1 MITIGGNDMD
11 TQNMNNNT
19 LNISNTSNN
28 GSNLGETINPLP
40 ENPTNQSN
48 LNNNQG
54 TINVSNVQT
63 NNTSNVQANSNMDN
77 QTVNQTVNQVSPELS
92 NLAQGNNVSLNTPMS
107 KNANQDSKTLAPTQ
121 PDNATKEVKKPNTS
135 KEKTSFLTEL
145 FLSVLN
151 IFYLAY
157 RGISYPLS
165 QIFNASS
172 KTVDD
177 AYQQAKLMNN
187 KKPKKNDD
195 LDVIIKKIKDFLGI
209 TQKEVLRLEE
219 ERRKLQLELQQP
231 EASIP
236 DKAKV
241 YRYKIKNLDGKIE
254 YGNFTALTKMDV
266 NSFLLN
272 EGVEVYKI
280 ENNKWIDFIYGDSSM
295 VGSKWSTKDLIF
307 WLTQLSTYIKAG
319 ITLNDAIKILINQY
333 NKQKD
338 KKITMQAIAYELTM
352 GNSFSQALEKQGTK
366 FPPLLINMLKAAE
379 ATGDL
384 ESTLD
389 DMANYYTEMETTKKQ
404 MINAM
409 TYPTIV
415 IIFAIAVVCF
425 IILYVV
431 PQFEDIYSSNGVQI
445 KGMTA
450 IVLAAS
456 GFLKTKA
463 WILALGIIVAIIAFV
478 MAYKR
483 VKAFRKS
490 IQITLMHIPVV
501 KNIIIYNEI
510 AIFTKTF
517 ASLLKNNVYITQ
529 SVEILSK
536 ITNNEIY
543 KDIMYNTIN
552 NIVTGD
558 KISKAF
564 KNHWAV
570 PDVAYNMIVTGESTG
585 ELAEMM
591 DRVSHYYQEQHAS
604 MVNNIKSFIEP
615 LTIVFLAVVV
625 GAIIISILVP
635 MFDMY
640 NNVSGGSM

>member
-1 MITIGGNDMD
+1 MVDANNSAMASNVTMSND
-11 TQNMNNNT
+11 TNINTTNNNSNV
-19 LNISNTSNN
+19 LN
-28 GSNLGETINPLP
+28 
-40 ENPTNQSN
+40 NQSN
-48 LNNNQG
+48 SFNNQ
-54 TINVSNVQT
+54 
-63 NNTSNVQANSNMDN
+63 NN
-77 QTVNQTVNQVSPELS
+77 E
-92 NLAQGNNVSLNTPMS
+92 
-107 KNANQDSKTLAPTQ
+107 
-121 PDNATKEVKKPNTS
+121 KENKS
-135 KEKTSFLTEL
+135 SFLLE
-145 FLSVLN
+145 FVYSFFN

-157 RGISYPLS
+157 RGVSYPL
-165 QIFNASS
+165 QAIFNASS

-177 AYQQAKLMNN
+177 AYQQAKFMNN
-187 KKPKKNDD
+187 TKPKRNDD
-195 LDVIIKKIKDFLGI
+195 LDVLIKKIKDFLGI
-209 TQKEVLRLEE
+209 TQKEVLKLEE

-231 EASIP
+231 EASTP
-236 DKAKV
+236 GKAKI
-241 YRYKIKNLDGKIE
+241 YRYKIKNTDGKIE
-254 YGNFTALTKMDV
+254 YGNFTALSKMDV

-280 ENNKWIDFIYGDSSM
+280 ENNQLIDFLYGDSSV

-333 NKQKD
+333 GKQKD
-338 KKITMQAIAYELTM
+338 KKVTMQAIAYELTM
-352 GNSFSQALEKQGTK
+352 GNTFSQALEKQGSK

-389 DMANYYTEMETTKKQ
+389 DMANYYTEMETTRKQ
-404 MINAM
+404 MISAM

-415 IIFAIAVVCF
+415 IIFAIVVVCF

-431 PQFEDIYSSNGVQI
+431 PQFEEIYASNGVTVT
-445 KGMTA
+445 GLTA
-450 IVLAAS
+450 VVLAIS
-456 GFLKTKA
+456 KFLKTDA
-463 WILALGIIVAIIAFV
+463 WMLLLAVIVAIIIFAL
-478 MAYKR
+478 AYKK
-483 VKAFRKS
+483 VKAFRREVQV
-490 IQITLMHIPVV
+490 ILMHIPVI
-501 KNIIIYNEI
+501 KDIMIYNEI

-543 KDIMYNTIN
+543 KEIMYNTIN
-552 NIVTGD
+552 NIVVGD

-591 DRVSHYYQEQHAS
+591 DRVSHYYQEQHSS

-615 LTIVFLAVVV
+615 LTIIFLAVVV
-625 GAIIISILVP
+625 GGIIISILVP

-640 NNVSGGSM
+640 NQVSSGGM

>member
-1 MITIGGNDMD
+1 MVDANNSAMASNVTMSND
-11 TQNMNNNT
+11 TNINTTNNNSNV
-19 LNISNTSNN
+19 LN
-28 GSNLGETINPLP
+28 
-40 ENPTNQSN
+40 NQSN
-48 LNNNQG
+48 NFNNQ
-54 TINVSNVQT
+54 
-63 NNTSNVQANSNMDN
+63 NN
-77 QTVNQTVNQVSPELS
+77 E
-92 NLAQGNNVSLNTPMS
+92 
-107 KNANQDSKTLAPTQ
+107 
-121 PDNATKEVKKPNTS
+121 KENKS
-135 KEKTSFLTEL
+135 SFLLE
-145 FLSVLN
+145 FVYSFFN

-157 RGISYPLS
+157 RGVSYPL
-165 QIFNASS
+165 QAIFNASS

-177 AYQQAKLMNN
+177 AYQQAKFMNN
-187 KKPKKNDD
+187 TKPKRNDD
-195 LDVIIKKIKDFLGI
+195 LDVLIKKIKDFLGI
-209 TQKEVLRLEE
+209 TQKEVLKLEE

-231 EASIP
+231 EASTP
-236 DKAKV
+236 GKAKI
-241 YRYKIKNLDGKIE
+241 YRYKIKNTDGKIE
-254 YGNFTALTKMDV
+254 YGNFTALSKMDV

-280 ENNKWIDFIYGDSSM
+280 ENNQLIDFLYGDSSV

-333 NKQKD
+333 GKQKD
-338 KKITMQAIAYELTM
+338 KKVTMQAIAYELTM
-352 GNSFSQALEKQGTK
+352 GNTFSQALEKQGSK
-366 FPPLLINMLKAAE
+366 FPTLLINMLKAAE

-389 DMANYYTEMETTKKQ
+389 DMANYYTEMETTRKQ
-404 MINAM
+404 MISAM

-415 IIFAIAVVCF
+415 IIFAIVVVCF

-431 PQFEDIYSSNGVQI
+431 PQFEEIYASNGVTVT
-445 KGMTA
+445 GLTA
-450 IVLAAS
+450 VVLAIS
-456 GFLKTKA
+456 KFLKTDA
-463 WILALGIIVAIIAFV
+463 WMLLLAVIVAIIIFAL
-478 MAYKR
+478 AYKKI
-483 VKAFRKS
+483 KAFRREVQV
-490 IQITLMHIPVV
+490 ILMHIPVI
-501 KNIIIYNEI
+501 KDIMIYNEI

-543 KDIMYNTIN
+543 KEIMYNTIN
-552 NIVTGD
+552 NIVVGD

-591 DRVSHYYQEQHAS
+591 DRVSHYYQEQHSS

-615 LTIVFLAVVV
+615 LTIIFLAVVV
-625 GAIIISILVP
+625 GGIIISILVP

-640 NNVSGGSM
+640 NQVSSGGM

>member
-1 MITIGGNDMD
+1 MVDANNSAMASNVTMSND
-11 TQNMNNNT
+11 TNINTTNNNSNV
-19 LNISNTSNN
+19 LN
-28 GSNLGETINPLP
+28 
-40 ENPTNQSN
+40 NQSN
-48 LNNNQG
+48 NFNNQ
-54 TINVSNVQT
+54 
-63 NNTSNVQANSNMDN
+63 NN
-77 QTVNQTVNQVSPELS
+77 E
-92 NLAQGNNVSLNTPMS
+92 
-107 KNANQDSKTLAPTQ
+107 
-121 PDNATKEVKKPNTS
+121 KENKS
-135 KEKTSFLTEL
+135 SFLLE
-145 FLSVLN
+145 FVYSFFN

-157 RGISYPLS
+157 RGISYPL
-165 QIFNASS
+165 QAIFNASS

-177 AYQQAKLMNN
+177 AYQQAKFMNN
-187 KKPKKNDD
+187 TKPKRNDD
-195 LDVIIKKIKDFLGI
+195 LDVLIKKIKDFLGI
-209 TQKEVLRLEE
+209 TQKEVLKLEE

-231 EASIP
+231 EASTP
-236 DKAKV
+236 GKAKI
-241 YRYKIKNLDGKIE
+241 YRYKIKNADGKIE
-254 YGNFTALTKMDV
+254 YGNFTALSKMDV

-280 ENNKWIDFIYGDSSM
+280 ENNQLIDFLYGDSSV

-333 NKQKD
+333 GKQKD
-338 KKITMQAIAYELTM
+338 KKVTMQAIAYELTM
-352 GNSFSQALEKQGTK
+352 GNTFSQALEKQGSK
-366 FPPLLINMLKAAE
+366 FPTLLINMLKAAE

-389 DMANYYTEMETTKKQ
+389 DMANYYTEMETTRKQ
-404 MINAM
+404 MISAM

-415 IIFAIAVVCF
+415 IIFAIVVVCF

-431 PQFEDIYSSNGVQI
+431 PQFEEIYASNGVTVT
-445 KGMTA
+445 GLTA
-450 IVLAAS
+450 VVLAIS
-456 GFLKTKA
+456 KFLKTDA
-463 WILALGIIVAIIAFV
+463 WMLLLAVIVAIIIFAL
-478 MAYKR
+478 AYKKI
-483 VKAFRKS
+483 KAFRREVQV
-490 IQITLMHIPVV
+490 ILMHIPVI
-501 KNIIIYNEI
+501 KDIMIYNEI

-543 KDIMYNTIN
+543 KEIMYNTIN
-552 NIVTGD
+552 NIVVGD

-591 DRVSHYYQEQHAS
+591 DRVSHYYQEQHSS

-615 LTIVFLAVVV
+615 LTIIFLAVVV
-625 GAIIISILVP
+625 GGIIISILVP

-640 NNVSGGSM
+640 NQVSSGGM

>member
-1 MITIGGNDMD
+1 MVDANNSAMASNVTMSND
-11 TQNMNNNT
+11 TNINTTNNNSNV
-19 LNISNTSNN
+19 LN
-28 GSNLGETINPLP
+28 
-40 ENPTNQSN
+40 NQSN
-48 LNNNQG
+48 NFNNQ
-54 TINVSNVQT
+54 
-63 NNTSNVQANSNMDN
+63 NN
-77 QTVNQTVNQVSPELS
+77 E
-92 NLAQGNNVSLNTPMS
+92 
-107 KNANQDSKTLAPTQ
+107 
-121 PDNATKEVKKPNTS
+121 KENKS
-135 KEKTSFLTEL
+135 SFLLE
-145 FLSVLN
+145 FVYSFFN

-157 RGISYPLS
+157 RGISYPL
-165 QIFNASS
+165 QAIFNASS

-177 AYQQAKLMNN
+177 AYQQAKFMNN
-187 KKPKKNDD
+187 TKPKRNDE
-195 LDVIIKKIKDFLGI
+195 LDVLIKKVKDFLGI
-209 TQKEVLRLEE
+209 TQKEVLKLEE

-231 EASIP
+231 EASTP
-236 DKAKV
+236 GKAKI
-241 YRYKIKNLDGKIE
+241 YRYKIKNTDGKIE
-254 YGNFTALTKMDV
+254 YGNFTALSKMDV

-280 ENNKWIDFIYGDSSM
+280 ENNQLIDFLYGDSSV

-333 NKQKD
+333 GKQKD
-338 KKITMQAIAYELTM
+338 KKVTMQAIAYELTM
-352 GNSFSQALEKQGTK
+352 GNTFSQALEKQGSK
-366 FPPLLINMLKAAE
+366 FPTLLINMLKAAE

-389 DMANYYTEMETTKKQ
+389 DMANYYTEMETTRKQ
-404 MINAM
+404 MISAM

-415 IIFAIAVVCF
+415 IIFAIVVVCF

-431 PQFEDIYSSNGVQI
+431 PQFEEIYASNGVTVT
-445 KGMTA
+445 GLTA
-450 IVLAAS
+450 VVLAIS
-456 GFLKTKA
+456 KFLKTDA
-463 WILALGIIVAIIAFV
+463 WMLLLAVIVAIIIFAL
-478 MAYKR
+478 AYKKI
-483 VKAFRKS
+483 KAFRREVQV
-490 IQITLMHIPVV
+490 ILMHIP
-501 KNIIIYNEI
+501 IIKDIMIYNEI

-543 KDIMYNTIN
+543 KEIMYNTIN
-552 NIVTGD
+552 NIVVGD

-591 DRVSHYYQEQHAS
+591 DRVSHYYQEQHSS

-615 LTIVFLAVVV
+615 LTIIFLAVVV
-625 GAIIISILVP
+625 GGIIISILVP

-640 NNVSGGSM
+640 NQVSSGGM

>member
-1 MITIGGNDMD
+1 MVDANNGAMASNVTMSNGTNINT
-11 TQNMNNNT
+11 TNNNSNV
-19 LNISNTSNN
+19 LN
-28 GSNLGETINPLP
+28 
-40 ENPTNQSN
+40 NQSN
-48 LNNNQG
+48 NFNNQ
-54 TINVSNVQT
+54 
-63 NNTSNVQANSNMDN
+63 NN
-77 QTVNQTVNQVSPELS
+77 E
-92 NLAQGNNVSLNTPMS
+92 
-107 KNANQDSKTLAPTQ
+107 
-121 PDNATKEVKKPNTS
+121 KENKS
-135 KEKTSFLTEL
+135 SFLLE
-145 FLSVLN
+145 FVYSFFN

-157 RGISYPLS
+157 RGISYPL
-165 QIFNASS
+165 QAIFNASS

-177 AYQQAKLMNN
+177 AYQQAKFMNN
-187 KKPKKNDD
+187 TKPKRNDE
-195 LDVIIKKIKDFLGI
+195 LDVLIKKIKDFLGI
-209 TQKEVLRLEE
+209 TQKEVLKLEE

-231 EASIP
+231 EASTP
-236 DKAKV
+236 GKAKI
-241 YRYKIKNLDGKIE
+241 YRYKIKNTDGKIE
-254 YGNFTALTKMDV
+254 YGNFTALSKMDV

-280 ENNKWIDFIYGDSSM
+280 ENNQLIDFLYGDSSV

-333 NKQKD
+333 GKQKD
-338 KKITMQAIAYELTM
+338 KKVTMQAIAYELTM
-352 GNSFSQALEKQGTK
+352 GNTFSQALEKQGSK
-366 FPPLLINMLKAAE
+366 FPTLLINMLKAAE

-389 DMANYYTEMETTKKQ
+389 DMANYYTEMETTRKQ
-404 MINAM
+404 MISAM

-415 IIFAIAVVCF
+415 IIFAIVVVCF

-431 PQFEDIYSSNGVQI
+431 PQFEEIYASNGVTVT
-445 KGMTA
+445 GLTA
-450 IVLAAS
+450 VVLAIS
-456 GFLKTKA
+456 KFLKTDA
-463 WILALGIIVAIIAFV
+463 WMLLLAVIVAIIIFAL
-478 MAYKR
+478 AYKKI
-483 VKAFRKS
+483 KAFRREVQV
-490 IQITLMHIPVV
+490 ILMHIPVI
-501 KNIIIYNEI
+501 KDIMIYNEI

-543 KDIMYNTIN
+543 KEIMYNTIN
-552 NIVTGD
+552 NIVVGD

-591 DRVSHYYQEQHAS
+591 DRVSHYYQEQHSS

-615 LTIVFLAVVV
+615 LTIIFLAVVV
-625 GAIIISILVP
+625 GGIIISILVP

-640 NNVSGGSM
+640 NQVSSGGM

>member
-1 MITIGGNDMD
+1 MVDANNSAMASNVTMSND
-11 TQNMNNNT
+11 TNINTTNNNSNV
-19 LNISNTSNN
+19 LN
-28 GSNLGETINPLP
+28 
-40 ENPTNQSN
+40 NQSN
-48 LNNNQG
+48 NFNNQ
-54 TINVSNVQT
+54 
-63 NNTSNVQANSNMDN
+63 NN
-77 QTVNQTVNQVSPELS
+77 E
-92 NLAQGNNVSLNTPMS
+92 
-107 KNANQDSKTLAPTQ
+107 
-121 PDNATKEVKKPNTS
+121 KENKS
-135 KEKTSFLTEL
+135 SFLLE
-145 FLSVLN
+145 FVYSFFN

-157 RGISYPLS
+157 RGISYPL
-165 QIFNASS
+165 QAIFNASS

-177 AYQQAKLMNN
+177 AYQQAKFMNN
-187 KKPKKNDD
+187 TKPKRNDD
-195 LDVIIKKIKDFLGI
+195 LDVLIKKIKDFLGI
-209 TQKEVLRLEE
+209 TQKEVLKLEE

-231 EASIP
+231 EASTP
-236 DKAKV
+236 GKAKI
-241 YRYKIKNLDGKIE
+241 YRYKIKNTDGKIE
-254 YGNFTALTKMDV
+254 YGNFTALSKMDV

-280 ENNKWIDFIYGDSSM
+280 ENNQLIDFLYGDSSV

-333 NKQKD
+333 GKQKD
-338 KKITMQAIAYELTM
+338 KKVTMQAIAYELTM
-352 GNSFSQALEKQGTK
+352 GNTFSQALEKQGSK
-366 FPPLLINMLKAAE
+366 FPTLLINMLKAAE

-389 DMANYYTEMETTKKQ
+389 DMANYYTEMETTRKQ
-404 MINAM
+404 MISAM

-415 IIFAIAVVCF
+415 IIFAIVVVCF

-431 PQFEDIYSSNGVQI
+431 PQFEEIYASNGVTVT
-445 KGMTA
+445 GLTA
-450 IVLAAS
+450 VVLAIS
-456 GFLKTKA
+456 KFLKTDA
-463 WILALGIIVAIIAFV
+463 WMLLLAVIVAIIIFAL
-478 MAYKR
+478 AYK
-483 VKAFRKS
+483 KIKSFRREVQV
-490 IQITLMHIPVV
+490 ILMHIPVI
-501 KNIIIYNEI
+501 KDIMIYNEI

-543 KDIMYNTIN
+543 KEIMYNTIN
-552 NIVTGD
+552 NIVVGD

-591 DRVSHYYQEQHAS
+591 DRVSHYYQEQHSS

-615 LTIVFLAVVV
+615 LTIIFLAVVV
-625 GAIIISILVP
+625 GGIIISILVP

-640 NNVSGGSM
+640 NQVSSGGM

>member
-1 MITIGGNDMD
+1 MVDANNSAMASNVTMSND
-11 TQNMNNNT
+11 TNINTTNNNSNV
-19 LNISNTSNN
+19 LN
-28 GSNLGETINPLP
+28 
-40 ENPTNQSN
+40 NQSN
-48 LNNNQG
+48 NFNNQ
-54 TINVSNVQT
+54 
-63 NNTSNVQANSNMDN
+63 NN
-77 QTVNQTVNQVSPELS
+77 E
-92 NLAQGNNVSLNTPMS
+92 
-107 KNANQDSKTLAPTQ
+107 
-121 PDNATKEVKKPNTS
+121 KENKS
-135 KEKTSFLTEL
+135 SFLLE
-145 FLSVLN
+145 FVYSFFN

-157 RGISYPLS
+157 RGISYPL
-165 QIFNASS
+165 QAIFNASS

-177 AYQQAKLMNN
+177 AYQQAKFMNN
-187 KKPKKNDD
+187 TKPKRNDD
-195 LDVIIKKIKDFLGI
+195 LDVLIKKIKDFLGI
-209 TQKEVLRLEE
+209 TQKEVLKLEE

-231 EASIP
+231 EASTP
-236 DKAKV
+236 GKAKI
-241 YRYKIKNLDGKIE
+241 YRYKIKNTDGKIE
-254 YGNFTALTKMDV
+254 YGNFTALSKMDV

-280 ENNKWIDFIYGDSSM
+280 ENNQLIDFLYGDSSV

-333 NKQKD
+333 GKQKD
-338 KKITMQAIAYELTM
+338 KKVTMQAIAYELTM
-352 GNSFSQALEKQGTK
+352 GNTFSQALEKQGSK
-366 FPPLLINMLKAAE
+366 FPTLLINMLKAAE

-389 DMANYYTEMETTKKQ
+389 DMANYYTEMETTRKQ
-404 MINAM
+404 MISAM

-415 IIFAIAVVCF
+415 IIFAIVVVCF

-431 PQFEDIYSSNGVQI
+431 PQFEEIYASNGVTVT
-445 KGMTA
+445 GLTA
-450 IVLAAS
+450 VVLAIS
-456 GFLKTKA
+456 KFLKTDA
-463 WILALGIIVAIIAFV
+463 WMLLLAVIVAIIIFAL
-478 MAYKR
+478 AYKK
-483 VKAFRKS
+483 VKAFRREVQV
-490 IQITLMHIPVV
+490 ILMHIPVI
-501 KNIIIYNEI
+501 KDIMIYNEI

-543 KDIMYNTIN
+543 KEIMYNTIN
-552 NIVTGD
+552 NIVVGD

-591 DRVSHYYQEQHAS
+591 DRVSHYYQEQHSS

-615 LTIVFLAVVV
+615 LTIIFLAVVV
-625 GAIIISILVP
+625 GGIIISILVP

-640 NNVSGGSM
+640 NQVSSGGM

>member
-1 MITIGGNDMD
+1 MVDANNSAMASNVTMSND
-11 TQNMNNNT
+11 TNINTTNNNSNV
-19 LNISNTSNN
+19 LN
-28 GSNLGETINPLP
+28 
-40 ENPTNQSN
+40 NQSN
-48 LNNNQG
+48 SFNNQ
-54 TINVSNVQT
+54 
-63 NNTSNVQANSNMDN
+63 NN
-77 QTVNQTVNQVSPELS
+77 E
-92 NLAQGNNVSLNTPMS
+92 
-107 KNANQDSKTLAPTQ
+107 
-121 PDNATKEVKKPNTS
+121 KENKS
-135 KEKTSFLTEL
+135 SFLLE
-145 FLSVLN
+145 FVYSFFN

-157 RGISYPLS
+157 MGISYPL
-165 QIFNASS
+165 QAIFNASS

-177 AYQQAKLMNN
+177 AYQQAKFMNN
-187 KKPKKNDD
+187 TKPKRNDD
-195 LDVIIKKIKDFLGI
+195 LDVLIKKIKDFLGI
-209 TQKEVLRLEE
+209 TQKEVLKLEE

-231 EASIP
+231 EASTP
-236 DKAKV
+236 GKAKI
-241 YRYKIKNLDGKIE
+241 YRYKIKNTDGKIE
-254 YGNFTALTKMDV
+254 YGNFTALSKMDV

-280 ENNKWIDFIYGDSSM
+280 ENNQLIDFLYGDSSV

-333 NKQKD
+333 GKQKD
-338 KKITMQAIAYELTM
+338 KKVTMQAIAYELTM
-352 GNSFSQALEKQGTK
+352 GNTFSQALEKQGSK

-389 DMANYYTEMETTKKQ
+389 DMANYYTEMETTRKQ
-404 MINAM
+404 MISAM

-415 IIFAIAVVCF
+415 IIFAIVVVCF

-431 PQFEDIYSSNGVQI
+431 PQFEEIYASNGVTVT
-445 KGMTA
+445 GLTA
-450 IVLAAS
+450 VVLAIS
-456 GFLKTKA
+456 KFLKTDA
-463 WILALGIIVAIIAFV
+463 WMLLLAVIVAIIIFAL
-478 MAYKR
+478 AYKK
-483 VKAFRKS
+483 VKAFRREVQV
-490 IQITLMHIPVV
+490 ILMHIPVI
-501 KNIIIYNEI
+501 KDIMIYNEI

-543 KDIMYNTIN
+543 KEIMYNTIN
-552 NIVTGD
+552 NIVVGD

-591 DRVSHYYQEQHAS
+591 DRVSHYYQEQHSS

-615 LTIVFLAVVV
+615 LTIIFLAVVV
-625 GAIIISILVP
+625 GGIIISILVP

-640 NNVSGGSM
+640 NQVSSGGM

>member
-1 MITIGGNDMD
+1 MDVHNNDMASNVTSSNSLD
-11 TQNMNNNT
+11 LGAESNNT
-19 LNISNTSNN
+19 NNENNTNLNIK
-28 GSNLGETINPLP
+28 P
-40 ENPTNQSN
+40 E
-48 LNNNQG
+48 
-54 TINVSNVQT
+54 
-63 NNTSNVQANSNMDN
+63 
-77 QTVNQTVNQVSPELS
+77 E
-92 NLAQGNNVSLNTPMS
+92 
-107 KNANQDSKTLAPTQ
+107 
-121 PDNATKEVKKPNTS
+121 
-135 KEKTSFLTEL
+135 KEKKSNFLLEFIFSF
-145 FLSVLN
+145 FN

-157 RGISYPLS
+157 RGISFPLKI
-165 QIFNASS
+165 IFNASS

-177 AYQQAKLMNN
+177 AYQQAKFMNN
-187 KKPKKNDD
+187 NKPKRDDD
-195 LDVIIKKIKDFLGI
+195 LGVIAKKIKDFLGI
-209 TQKEVLRLEE
+209 TQREVLKLEE

-231 EASIP
+231 EATTP
-236 DKAKV
+236 GKPKV
-241 YRYKIKNLDGKIE
+241 YRYKIKNTDGKIE
-254 YGNFTALTKMDV
+254 YGTFTALSKMDV

-280 ENNKWIDFIYGDSSM
+280 ENNQFIDFIYGDSSI

-333 NKQKD
+333 VKQKD
-338 KKITMQAIAYELTM
+338 KKVTMQAIAYELTM
-352 GNSFSQALEKQGTK
+352 GNSFSQALEKQGSK

-389 DMANYYTEMETTKKQ
+389 DMSNYYSEMETTRKQ
-404 MINAM
+404 MISAM

-415 IIFAIAVVCF
+415 IIFAIVVVCF

-431 PQFEDIYSSNGVQI
+431 PQFEDIYSSNGVTVT
-445 KGMTA
+445 GLTA
-450 IVLAAS
+450 LVLAAS
-456 GFLKTKA
+456 RFLKSDA
-463 WILALGIIVAIIAFV
+463 WMLLLAIIVVIIIFF
-478 MAYKR
+478 MAYKK
-483 VKAFRKS
+483 VKAFRR
-490 IQITLMHIPVV
+490 QVQVVLMHIPVV

-543 KDIMYNTIN
+543 KEIMYNTIN
-552 NIVTGD
+552 NIVVGD

-625 GAIIISILVP
+625 GGIIISILVP
-635 MFDMY
+635 MFEMY
-640 NNVSGGSM
+640 NQVSGGGM

>member
-1 MITIGGNDMD
+1 MD
-11 TQNMNNNT
+11 VHNNAM
-19 LNISNTSNN
+19 
-28 GSNLGETINPLP
+28 
-40 ENPTNQSN
+40 
-48 LNNNQG
+48 
-54 TINVSNVQT
+54 VSNVTSSNSLDLGAESKNT
-63 NNTSNVQANSNMDN
+63 NNENNTNLNIK
-77 QTVNQTVNQVSPELS
+77 PE
-92 NLAQGNNVSLNTPMS
+92 
-107 KNANQDSKTLAPTQ
+107 
-121 PDNATKEVKKPNTS
+121 E
-135 KEKTSFLTEL
+135 KEKKSNFLLEFIFSF
-145 FLSVLN
+145 FN

-157 RGISYPLS
+157 RGISFPLLS
-165 QIFNASS
+165 IFNASS

-177 AYQQAKLMNN
+177 AYQQAKFMNN
-187 KKPKKNDD
+187 NKPKRDDD
-195 LDVIIKKIKDFLGI
+195 LGVIAKKIKDFLGI
-209 TQKEVLRLEE
+209 TQREVLKLEE

-231 EASIP
+231 EATTP
-236 DKAKV
+236 GKPKV
-241 YRYKIKNLDGKIE
+241 YRYKIKNTDGKIE
-254 YGNFTALTKMDV
+254 YGTFTALSKMDV

-280 ENNKWIDFIYGDSSM
+280 ENNQTIDFLYGDSSI
-295 VGSKWSTKDLIF
+295 VGSKWSTKDLSF

-333 NKQKD
+333 GKQKD
-338 KKITMQAIAYELTM
+338 KKVTMQAIAYELTM
-352 GNSFSQALEKQGTK
+352 GNSFSQALEKQGSK

-389 DMANYYTEMETTKKQ
+389 DMSNYYSEMETTRKQ
-404 MINAM
+404 MISAM

-415 IIFAIAVVCF
+415 IIFAIVVVCF

-431 PQFEDIYSSNGVQI
+431 PQFEDIYSSNGVTVT
-445 KGMTA
+445 GLTA
-450 IVLAAS
+450 LVLAAS
-456 GFLKTKA
+456 KFLKTDA
-463 WILALGIIVAIIAFV
+463 WMLLLAIIVAIIIFF
-478 MAYKR
+478 MAYKK
-483 VKAFRKS
+483 VKAFRR
-490 IQITLMHIPVV
+490 QVQVVLMHIPVV

-543 KDIMYNTIN
+543 KEIMYNTIN
-552 NIVTGD
+552 NIVVGD

-564 KNHWAV
+564 KDHWAV

-625 GAIIISILVP
+625 GGIIISILVP
-635 MFDMY
+635 MFEMY
-640 NNVSGGSM
+640 NQVSGGGM

>member
-107 KNANQDSKTLAPTQ
+107 KKANQDSKTLAPTQ
-121 PDNATKEVKKPNTS
+121 PDNATKEVKKSNTS

-145 FLSVLN
+145 FLSILN

-187 KKPKKNDD
+187 KKLKKNDD

>member
-1 MITIGGNDMD
+1 MVDANNSAMASNVTMSND
-11 TQNMNNNT
+11 TSINTTNNN
-19 LNISNTSNN
+19 SNVSN
-28 GSNLGETINPLP
+28 
-40 ENPTNQSN
+40 NQSN
-48 LNNNQG
+48 NFNNQ
-54 TINVSNVQT
+54 
-63 NNTSNVQANSNMDN
+63 NN
-77 QTVNQTVNQVSPELS
+77 E
-92 NLAQGNNVSLNTPMS
+92 
-107 KNANQDSKTLAPTQ
+107 
-121 PDNATKEVKKPNTS
+121 KENKS
-135 KEKTSFLTEL
+135 SFLLE
-145 FLSVLN
+145 FVYSFFN

-157 RGISYPLS
+157 RGVSYPL
-165 QIFNASS
+165 QAIFNASS

-177 AYQQAKLMNN
+177 AYQQAKFMNN
-187 KKPKKNDD
+187 TKPKRNDD
-195 LDVIIKKIKDFLGI
+195 LDVLVKKIKDFLGI
-209 TQKEVLRLEE
+209 TQKEVLKLEE

-231 EASIP
+231 EASTP
-236 DKAKV
+236 GKAKI
-241 YRYKIKNLDGKIE
+241 YRYKIKNTDGKIE
-254 YGNFTALTKMDV
+254 YGNFTALSKMDV

-280 ENNKWIDFIYGDSSM
+280 ENNQLIDFLYGDSSV

-333 NKQKD
+333 GKQKD
-338 KKITMQAIAYELTM
+338 KKVTMQAIAYELTM
-352 GNSFSQALEKQGTK
+352 GNTFSQALEKQGSK
-366 FPPLLINMLKAAE
+366 FPTLLINMLKAAE

-389 DMANYYTEMETTKKQ
+389 DMANYYTEMETTRKQ
-404 MINAM
+404 MISAM

-415 IIFAIAVVCF
+415 IIFAIVVVCF

-431 PQFEDIYSSNGVQI
+431 PQFEEIYASNGVTVT
-445 KGMTA
+445 GLTA
-450 IVLAAS
+450 VVLAIS
-456 GFLKTKA
+456 KFLKTDA
-463 WILALGIIVAIIAFV
+463 WMLLLAVIVAIIIFAL
-478 MAYKR
+478 AYKKI
-483 VKAFRKS
+483 KAFRREVQV
-490 IQITLMHIPVV
+490 ILMHIPVI
-501 KNIIIYNEI
+501 KDIMIYNEI

-543 KDIMYNTIN
+543 KEIMYNTIN
-552 NIVTGD
+552 NIVVGD

-591 DRVSHYYQEQHAS
+591 DRVSHYYQEQHSS

-615 LTIVFLAVVV
+615 LTIIFLAVVV
-625 GAIIISILVP
+625 GGIIISILVP

-640 NNVSGGSM
+640 NQVSSGGM

>member
-1 MITIGGNDMD
+1 MVDANNSAMASNVTMSND
-11 TQNMNNNT
+11 TNINTTNNNSNV
-19 LNISNTSNN
+19 LN
-28 GSNLGETINPLP
+28 
-40 ENPTNQSN
+40 NQSN
-48 LNNNQG
+48 NFNNQ
-54 TINVSNVQT
+54 
-63 NNTSNVQANSNMDN
+63 NN
-77 QTVNQTVNQVSPELS
+77 E
-92 NLAQGNNVSLNTPMS
+92 
-107 KNANQDSKTLAPTQ
+107 
-121 PDNATKEVKKPNTS
+121 KENKS
-135 KEKTSFLTEL
+135 SFLLE
-145 FLSVLN
+145 FVYSFFN

-157 RGISYPLS
+157 RGISYPL
-165 QIFNASS
+165 QAIFNASS

-177 AYQQAKLMNN
+177 AYQQAKFMNN
-187 KKPKKNDD
+187 TKPKRNDE
-195 LDVIIKKIKDFLGI
+195 LDVLIKKIKDFLGI
-209 TQKEVLRLEE
+209 TQKEVLKLEE

-231 EASIP
+231 EASTP
-236 DKAKV
+236 GKAKI
-241 YRYKIKNLDGKIE
+241 YRYKIKNTDGKIE
-254 YGNFTALTKMDV
+254 YGNFTALSKMDV

-280 ENNKWIDFIYGDSSM
+280 ENNQLIDFLYGDSSV

-333 NKQKD
+333 GKQKD
-338 KKITMQAIAYELTM
+338 KKVTMQAIAYELTM
-352 GNSFSQALEKQGTK
+352 GNTFSQALEKQGSK
-366 FPPLLINMLKAAE
+366 FPTLLINMLKAAE

-389 DMANYYTEMETTKKQ
+389 DMANYYTEMETTRKQ
-404 MINAM
+404 MISAM

-415 IIFAIAVVCF
+415 IIFAIVVVCF

-431 PQFEDIYSSNGVQI
+431 PQFEEIYASNGVTVT
-445 KGMTA
+445 GLTA
-450 IVLAAS
+450 VVLAIS
-456 GFLKTKA
+456 KFLKTDA
-463 WILALGIIVAIIAFV
+463 WMLLLAVIVAIIIFAL
-478 MAYKR
+478 AYKKI
-483 VKAFRKS
+483 KAFRREVQV
-490 IQITLMHIPVV
+490 ILMHIPVI
-501 KNIIIYNEI
+501 KDIMIYNEI

-543 KDIMYNTIN
+543 KEIMYNTIN
-552 NIVTGD
+552 NIVVGD

-591 DRVSHYYQEQHAS
+591 DRVSHYYQEQHSS

-615 LTIVFLAVVV
+615 LTIIFLAVVV
-625 GAIIISILVP
+625 GGIIISILVP

-640 NNVSGGSM
+640 NQVSSGGM

>member
-1 MITIGGNDMD
+1 MSD
-11 TQNMNNNT
+11 TNNNG
-19 LNISNTSNN
+19 ISTTNNVSSNEQDKKVEKQTSNN
-28 GSNLGETINPLP
+28 ALLEF
-40 ENPTNQSN
+40 
-48 LNNNQG
+48 
-54 TINVSNVQT
+54 VY
-63 NNTSNVQANSNMDN
+63 
-77 QTVNQTVNQVSPELS
+77 
-92 NLAQGNNVSLNTPMS
+92 
-107 KNANQDSKTLAPTQ
+107 
-121 PDNATKEVKKPNTS
+121 
-135 KEKTSFLTEL
+135 SF
-145 FLSVLN
+145 LN

-157 RGISYPLS
+157 RGISYPL
-165 QIFNASS
+165 QAIFNASS

-177 AYQQAKLMNN
+177 AYQQAKFVGG
-187 KKPKKNDD
+187 KKTKSDLD
-195 LDVIIKKIKDFLGI
+195 LDVIAKKVKDFLGI
-209 TQKEVLRLEE
+209 TQREVLKLEE

-231 EASIP
+231 EATTAG
-236 DKAKV
+236 KAKV
-241 YRYKIKNLDGKIE
+241 YRYKIKNTDGKIE
-254 YGNFTALTKMDV
+254 YGNFTALSKMDV

-272 EGVEVYKI
+272 EGFEVYKI
-280 ENNKWIDFIYGDSSM
+280 ENNKLIDFIYGDSSV
-295 VGSKWSTKDLIF
+295 VGNKWNTKDLIF

-333 NKQKD
+333 GKQKD
-338 KKITMQAIAYELTM
+338 KKVTMQAIAYELTM
-352 GNSFSQALEKQGTK
+352 GNSFSQALEKQGSK

-389 DMANYYTEMETTKKQ
+389 DMANYYTEMESTRKQ
-404 MINAM
+404 MISAM

-431 PQFEDIYSSNGVQI
+431 PQFEEIYASNGV
-445 KGMTA
+445 KVTGLTA
-450 IVLAAS
+450 VVLS
-456 GFLKTKA
+456 LSNFLKSDA
-463 WILALGIIVAIIAFV
+463 WMLLLAVIVIIIAFFLT
-478 MAYKR
+478 YKKI
-483 VKAFRKS
+483 KAFRRQV
-490 IQITLMHIPVV
+490 QIILMHIPVI
-501 KNIIIYNEI
+501 KDIIIYNEI

-543 KDIMYNTIN
+543 KEIMYNTIN
-552 NIVTGD
+552 NIVVGD

-591 DRVSHYYQEQHAS
+591 DRVSHYYQEQHSS

-615 LTIVFLAVVV
+615 LTIIFLAVVV

-640 NNVSGGSM
+640 DKVSGGM

>member
-1 MITIGGNDMD
+1 MVDANNSAMASNVTMSND
-11 TQNMNNNT
+11 TNINTTNNNSNV
-19 LNISNTSNN
+19 LN
-28 GSNLGETINPLP
+28 
-40 ENPTNQSN
+40 NQSN
-48 LNNNQG
+48 NFNNQ
-54 TINVSNVQT
+54 
-63 NNTSNVQANSNMDN
+63 NN
-77 QTVNQTVNQVSPELS
+77 E
-92 NLAQGNNVSLNTPMS
+92 
-107 KNANQDSKTLAPTQ
+107 
-121 PDNATKEVKKPNTS
+121 KENKS
-135 KEKTSFLTEL
+135 SFLLE
-145 FLSVLN
+145 FVYSFFN

-157 RGISYPLS
+157 RGISYPL
-165 QIFNASS
+165 QAIFNASS

-177 AYQQAKLMNN
+177 AYQQAKFMNN
-187 KKPKKNDD
+187 TKPKRNDD
-195 LDVIIKKIKDFLGI
+195 LDVLIKKIKDFLGI
-209 TQKEVLRLEE
+209 TQKEVLKLEE

-231 EASIP
+231 EASTP
-236 DKAKV
+236 GKAKI
-241 YRYKIKNLDGKIE
+241 YRYKIKNTDGKIE
-254 YGNFTALTKMDV
+254 YGNFTALSKMDV

-280 ENNKWIDFIYGDSSM
+280 ENNQLIDFLYGDSSV

-333 NKQKD
+333 GKQKD
-338 KKITMQAIAYELTM
+338 KKVTMQAIAYELTM
-352 GNSFSQALEKQGTK
+352 CNTFSQALEKQGSK
-366 FPPLLINMLKAAE
+366 FPTLLINMLKAAE

-389 DMANYYTEMETTKKQ
+389 DMANYYTEMETTRKQ
-404 MINAM
+404 MISAM

-415 IIFAIAVVCF
+415 IIFAIVVVCF

-431 PQFEDIYSSNGVQI
+431 PQFEEIYASNGVTVT
-445 KGMTA
+445 GLTA
-450 IVLAAS
+450 VVLAIS
-456 GFLKTKA
+456 KFLKTDA
-463 WILALGIIVAIIAFV
+463 WMLLLAVIVAIIIFAL
-478 MAYKR
+478 AYKKI
-483 VKAFRKS
+483 KAFRREVQV
-490 IQITLMHIPVV
+490 ILMHIPVI
-501 KNIIIYNEI
+501 KDIMIYNEI

-543 KDIMYNTIN
+543 KEIMYNTIN
-552 NIVTGD
+552 NIVVGD

-591 DRVSHYYQEQHAS
+591 DRVSHYYQEQHSS

-615 LTIVFLAVVV
+615 LTIIFLAVVV
-625 GAIIISILVP
+625 GGIIISILVP

-640 NNVSGGSM
+640 NQVSSGGM